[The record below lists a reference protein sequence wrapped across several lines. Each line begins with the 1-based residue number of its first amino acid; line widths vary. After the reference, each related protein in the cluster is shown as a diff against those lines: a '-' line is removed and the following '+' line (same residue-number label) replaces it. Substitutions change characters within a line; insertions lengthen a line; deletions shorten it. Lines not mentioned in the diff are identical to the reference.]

1 MMNEIHSAL
10 SRCSVL
16 VRCRFLFGFRQQICD
31 DQYILDKKKRK
42 TQLILMIF
50 RLKATK
56 RPTALSGPKK

>member
-31 DQYILDKKKRK
+31 DQYILDKKK
-42 TQLILMIF
+42 
-50 RLKATK
+50 TK
-56 RPTALSGPKK
+56 DTADSHDFSSQSN